1 MVVPI
6 RRDFDIMTMDLD
18 YRFDYVKNK
27 LFPFWD
33 LNKEWKVTNNYKMI
47 SEIENKLNSKFIV
60 YCDRES
66 KTK

>member
-1 MVVPI
+1 
-6 RRDFDIMTMDLD
+6 MDLEF
-18 YRFDYVKNK
+18 RFYNLKAS

-60 YCDRES
+60 YGDRES